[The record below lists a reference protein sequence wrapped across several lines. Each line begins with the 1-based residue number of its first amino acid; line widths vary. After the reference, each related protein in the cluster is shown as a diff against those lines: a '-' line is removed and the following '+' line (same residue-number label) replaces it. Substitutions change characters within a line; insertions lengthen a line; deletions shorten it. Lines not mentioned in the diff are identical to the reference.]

1 MLLLHVSDTH
11 LGANKPSKLK
21 EREVD
26 FYDAFNEVMEIAIRE
41 HVDAVIHAGDF
52 FDEPKP
58 TPQVYLYAYRALR
71 KLKEHGIDFL
81 VIAGQHDQ
89 PRASQLPP
97 LRVLGEMGL
106 LKLLAQDYPET
117 HIVKIRGE
125 ELGIVAIPYISPV
138 KIEEYLKNIRVPDT
152 NKRILIAHLL
162 LKELSI
168 PSAHA
173 SLAELSADKYN
184 YVALGDYHLRY
195 ETLYRGVPIAYTG
208 STEALDVLE
217 ALSDKYTALV
227 DLSNREVRVNW
238 VKLSS
243 PRKWIRIEARNFKDF
258 FDNISK
264 IVFEKYSKPP
274 ILYVTL
280 KGKQS
285 DLEIRRVRDYVNNM
299 ISEKKILIGRVEVE
313 KEEESGVVTKS
324 VLFEGTSSFTS
335 TLDQVVYSVLGD
347 KEIAEIVLTLLKSSE
362 NREDVKLIVNR
373 ILEDERIVNK
383 IRRLVSTR

>member
-11 LGANKPSKLK
+11 LGASKPSKLR

-26 FYDAFNEVMEIAIRE
+26 FYEAFNEVVEIAIRE

-52 FDEPKP
+52 FDEPRP
-58 TPQVYLYAYRALR
+58 TPQAYLYAYRTLR
-71 KLKEHGIDFL
+71 KLREHGIDFL

-89 PRASQLPP
+89 PRTSQLPP
-97 LRVLGEMGL
+97 LRVLSEMGL
-106 LKLLAQDYPET
+106 LKLLAQDHPET

-125 ELGIVAIPYISPV
+125 ELGVVAIPYISPV
-138 KIEEYLKNIRVPDT
+138 KIEEYLKSIKVPGT
-152 NKRILIAHLL
+152 SRRILVAHLL
-162 LKELSI
+162 LKELNI

-173 SLAELSADKYN
+173 SLAELGADKYN

-195 ETLYRGVPIAYTG
+195 ETEYRGVPVAYTG
-208 STEALDVLE
+208 STEALDILE

-227 DLSNREVRVNW
+227 DLSSGEVRVNW

-243 PRKWIRIEARNFKDF
+243 PRKWIRIEARNYKEF
-258 FDNISK
+258 FDSISK
-264 IVFEKYSKPP
+264 IALEKYSKPP

-285 DLEIRRVRDYVNNM
+285 DLEVRRVRDHVNKL
-299 ISEKKILIGRVEVE
+299 ISERRILIGRVEVE
-313 KEEESGVVTKS
+313 EEVSGVVTRS
-324 VLFEGTSSFTS
+324 VLFEGASSSAS

-347 KEIAEIVLTLLKSSE
+347 REIAEVVLALLRSSE
-362 NREDVKLIVNR
+362 SREDVKLIVNR
-373 ILEDERIVNK
+373 ILEDERLVNK